1 MIRLLTPN
9 DAAGYR
15 QLRLKALI
23 SDPKAFLSSLEFE
36 EKIPL
41 TNFANK
47 LLRNATPPVY
57 GFYGYINQE
66 NSLSGYIHLANE
78 WIFKRR
84 HIVTFNELYVLPDFR
99 RQGIAAELINH
110 CLTLLKNIPDKE
122 QVELHVNSENHQAIK
137 LYQKLGFV
145 QVATLP
151 KAVKETD
158 GYQDEHLFIYNI

>member
-57 GFYGYINQE
+57 GFY
-66 NSLSGYIHLANE
+66 
-78 WIFKRR
+78 
-84 HIVTFNELYVLPDFR
+84 
-99 RQGIAAELINH
+99 
-110 CLTLLKNIPDKE
+110 
-122 QVELHVNSENHQAIK
+122 
-137 LYQKLGFV
+137 
-145 QVATLP
+145 
-151 KAVKETD
+151 
-158 GYQDEHLFIYNI
+158 